1 MEIEAHRMDG
11 MPYEEIEG
19 ESMAM
24 TAVEG
29 GYIPIP
35 LGRIDRE
42 KAVTANGGPQSE
54 TAVSRPDAWRGFLV
68 GVVGARGT
76 GSSLLAM
83 CLAADLASDASNR
96 GLVLL
101 ADLAAYDL
109 LIGLLSREDAAGSQD
124 GPHEAVLEAL
134 LGAYRF
140 VVADV
145 EADAQRVLGT
155 ESAGATDDTGLAWAT
170 LRRSDLIVV
179 VGTGDA
185 RGVRSLVHTIEALTG
200 LAGADRILPVVNR
213 LPRSFKRRSAA
224 AAEIGRL
231 LASSAPFEAGDPV
244 LIAERSSIGRARHNG
259 LPQLSSLVR
268 PLAAEVRM
276 RLASASRAGDLAAQ
290 PAPFA
295 LVND

>member
-1 MEIEAHRMDG
+1 
-11 MPYEEIEG
+11 
-19 ESMAM
+19 M

-29 GYIPIP
+29 GYTPISVGQV
-35 LGRIDRE
+35 GRDQT
-42 KAVTANGGPQSE
+42 VTANDCPQTG
-54 TAVSRPDAWRGFLV
+54 TAVSRPDGWRGFLV
-68 GVVGARGT
+68 GVIGASGT

-101 ADLAAYDL
+101 ADLAGYDL
-109 LIGLLSREDAAGSQD
+109 LLGLLGHEEAAAGRD
-124 GPHEAVLEAL
+124 GPYEAVLEAL

-145 EADAQRVLGT
+145 KADPQRVLGT
-155 ESAGATDDTGLAWAT
+155 GPAGATNSGGLARAT

-179 VGTGDA
+179 VGTGDTE
-185 RGVRSLVHTIEALTG
+185 GVRLLVHTIESLAG
-200 LAGADRILPVVNR
+200 LAGAERILPVVNS
-213 LPRSFKRRSAA
+213 LPRSFKRRSTA

-244 LIAERSSIGRARHNG
+244 LIAEPSSIRGAGRDRLA
-259 LPQLSSLVR
+259 QLSSVVR

-276 RLASASRAGDLAAQ
+276 RLATVSRAEDITGQ
-290 PAPFA
+290 PVLTA
-295 LVND
+295 LIDD